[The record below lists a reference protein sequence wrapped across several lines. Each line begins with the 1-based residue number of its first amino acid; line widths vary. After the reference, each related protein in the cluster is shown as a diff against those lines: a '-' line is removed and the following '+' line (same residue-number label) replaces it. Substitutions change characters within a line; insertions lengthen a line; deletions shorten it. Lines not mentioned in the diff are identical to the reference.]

1 MVAIYTLAS
10 ALHDAKAV
18 DAAARSFLDSL
29 GIEYGSCTWVVPG
42 EDCWYVCFAHYDTN
56 GESVDGKVIRD
67 ASWTQIVQYDKDW
80 RKLQGWILP
89 PELIEEIRPMS
100 LSGGLFID
108 GKFYCTGHDA
118 RKLFILEFPPYGM
131 RLRWTDT
138 IDIPFNGQGIA
149 LDEEGNLWGIDRK
162 KKLVLQSDLVGA
174 RN

>member
-1 MVAIYTLAS
+1 
-10 ALHDAKAV
+10 
-18 DAAARSFLDSL
+18 
-29 GIEYGSCTWVVPG
+29 
-42 EDCWYVCFAHYDTN
+42 
-56 GESVDGKVIRD
+56 
-67 ASWTQIVQYDKDW
+67 
-80 RKLQGWILP
+80 
-89 PELIEEIRPMS
+89 MS